1 MIVFAYLLLC
11 ACWSTTWQAIR
22 LCLSGYPPLVG
33 AALRFLLAT
42 VLLAAMYSL
51 GRRREAVLVSRQQHV
66 ALAAAG
72 LFNGLGYAC
81 VYLAEQTLSGGTAAI
96 LCATSPLFTLLLAR
110 LVGLEPLLWYRLVG
124 MLLGLFGVTLLF
136 LEGLEVS
143 RDHFQAMLLAG
154 CAAAFL
160 WPLYGTLLKRYAQQ
174 LPPLLSTSYFLF
186 YTGLTLSVLSALR
199 GEPLPA
205 FRLMPLAAHAGLL
218 YLTIV
223 GSVVAWSIY
232 LWLLQ
237 RLELSVLSAL
247 GLIQPVLAIGI
258 DLVLHE
264 AQLRPRGYIG
274 TALVL
279 AGMALSTLRT
289 ILGSSERPAATA

>member
-1 MIVFAYLLLC
+1 M
-11 ACWSTTWQAIR
+11 
-22 LCLSGYPPLVG
+22 CLSGYPPLVG

-42 VLLAAMYSL
+42 VLLAGIYSV
-51 GRRREAVLVSRQQHV
+51 GRSGWFRRAGAAGQGGEPLVSRRQHL

-72 LFNGLGYAC
+72 VFNGLGYAC
-81 VYLAEQTLSGGTAAI
+81 VYLAEQTLSGGTTAI

-110 LVGLEPLLWYRLVG
+110 LVGLEPLLWYRLLG
-124 MLLGLFGVTLLF
+124 MLLGLLGVTLLF
-136 LEGLEVS
+136 VEGLQVS

-160 WPLYGTLLKRYAQQ
+160 WPLYGALLKRYAQD

-186 YTGLTLSVLSALR
+186 YTGLTLSALSALR
-199 GEPLPA
+199 GEPLPS
-205 FRLMPLAAHAGLL
+205 LSTTPWSAHFGLL

-223 GSVVAWSIY
+223 GSVVAWSVY

-237 RLELSVLSAL
+237 RLELSVLSSL
-247 GLIQPVLAIGI
+247 GLVQPVLAIGI

-289 ILGSSERPAATA
+289 ILGPSSRPPATA